1 MWMFHFPFSKRT
13 SYHRWSF
20 VSSEMYIK
28 CHMICNP
35 CNASDT
41 VRCEWLRENWC
52 RQTHRRPVF
61 RSHGRYTIQSNGQFF
76 LETQR
81 SETDSNEIPISPNP
95 NVNIRTNAIFYFMN
109 ACLLHEKINTFFD
122 GKISEYKYYLRDGE
136 RTVQWEM
143 LLWKMC
149 TLYTVY
155 CVCSCP
161 WCCFHRIIFER
172 SDNSLRSIFL
182 SHDVF
187 LNMTVDC
194 NMNIHWVGWQTL
206 WPI

>member
-122 GKISEYKYYLRDGE
+122 GKISEYKYYLRDGD

-149 TLYTVY
+149 TLYTVF
-155 CVCSCP
+155 VHVHGVVFIAS
-161 WCCFHRIIFER
+161 FS
-172 SDNSLRSIFL
+172 SDLITVYVRYFYR
-182 SHDVF
+182 
-187 LNMTVDC
+187 MTYFW
-194 NMNIHWVGWQTL
+194 IWR
-206 WPI
+206 

>member
-1 MWMFHFPFSKRT
+1 MKPSQSKENVDFPFSKRT
-13 SYHRWSF
+13 SYHHRWSF

-61 RSHGRYTIQSNGQFF
+61 RSHGRYTIQLNGQFF

-95 NVNIRTNAIFYFMN
+95 NVNIRTNAIFYFMS

-136 RTVQWEM
+136 RTVQWKM
-143 LLWKMC
+143 LLRKMC
-149 TLYTVY
+149 TLYTVF
-155 CVCSCP
+155 VHGVVFIAS
-161 WCCFHRIIFER
+161 
-172 SDNSLRSIFL
+172 FL
-182 SHDVF
+182 SDLITVYVRYF
-187 LNMTVDC
+187 YRMTYFW
-194 NMNIHWVGWQTL
+194 IWR
-206 WPI
+206 